1 MRDRPVLEIPPH
13 PFPADPLVS
22 EHRPTLE
29 DRLHEANEND
39 ALRALLGVLPA
50 RLLDALLAG
59 GEADP
64 PSLWILTL
72 SGYFGGVW
80 LRREILAAQPDT
92 PLTTMSAAPDEAA
105 CRAVFDAARAGAHA
119 SAQDA
124 PELCRA
130 SLPAWLA
137 AFGYNRGYLEVIL
150 ENPPSGCTSP
160 PNFLRVE
167 NPLWCDFRVH
177 PLAALDRLW
186 AVSQRTQLSA
196 EQATALDAAH
206 DTGRQVWSS
215 GLSVEGFAPPAYALL
230 LDLSA
235 RFLAAIQAI
244 VLTALRAGED
254 DGADRAVPAL
264 RAGAALT
271 VWQGSYLVGL
281 RDPSADGKP
290 ASAALPRFV
299 S

>member
-1 MRDRPVLEIPPH
+1 VRDRPRFEIPPH
-13 PFPADPLVS
+13 PFPDDPLVS

-29 DRLHEANEND
+29 DRLRDANESD
-39 ALRALLGVLPA
+39 ALRALFGALPT

-80 LRREILAAQPDT
+80 LRRELLAAQPDT
-92 PLTTMSAAPDEAA
+92 PLAAMSAAPDEAA

-130 SLPAWLA
+130 SLPGWLA
-137 AFGYNRGYLEVIL
+137 GFGYNRGYLEVIL
-150 ENPPSGCTSP
+150 ENPPAGCTSP

-167 NPLWCDFRVH
+167 NPLWCEFRAH

-186 AVSQRTQLSA
+186 AVSQRTRLSD

-206 DTGRQVWSS
+206 AAGRQVWSS
-215 GLSVEGFAPPAYALL
+215 GLSVLGLAQPAYAAL

-235 RFLAAIQAI
+235 RFLAATQAI
-244 VLTALRAGED
+244 LLTALRAGED
-254 DGADRAVPAL
+254 DGASRAVPAL
-264 RAGAALT
+264 RAGAGLA

-281 RDPSADGKP
+281 RDPSGDGRP
-290 ASAALPRFV
+290 ASATLPRFV

>member
-22 EHRPTLE
+22 EHWPTLE
-29 DRLHEANEND
+29 DRLREADEND
-39 ALRALLGVLPA
+39 ALRALFGALPA

-80 LRREILAAQPDT
+80 LRREILATSPHA
-92 PLTTMSAAPDEAA
+92 PLVASSTAPDEAA
-105 CRAVFDAARAGAHA
+105 CRAVFDAARAGANA
-119 SAQDA
+119 SAENA
-124 PELCRA
+124 PELCRT
-130 SLPAWLA
+130 SLPGWLA
-137 AFGYNRGYLEVIL
+137 GFGYNRGYLEVIL
-150 ENPPSGCTSP
+150 ERPPSGCTSP

-167 NPLWCDFRVH
+167 SPLWCEFRSR

-186 AVSQRTQLSA
+186 AVSQRVQLSP

-206 DTGRQVWSS
+206 AAGRRVWSS
-215 GLSVEGFAPPAYALL
+215 GLSIEGFTAPAYALL
-230 LDLSA
+230 IDLSA

-244 VLTALRAGED
+244 VLTALRAAED
-254 DGADRAVPAL
+254 DGAGRAIPAL
-264 RAGAALT
+264 RAGAALA

-281 RDPSADGKP
+281 RDPSADGLP
-290 ASAALPRFV
+290 DAAALPHFA